1 MRFAVNTILF
11 AFLVLIPFR
20 AHSEDLGSIRLSLI
34 EGDVQA
40 FIQDTA
46 DWSAATVNLPLNEGD
61 RLWAPE
67 NSRAELQIR
76 GGVYV
81 RADADTALDILTS
94 SNDSAQFY
102 LDRGHVYIN
111 NRRGGIQTVQID
123 TPQSSIRSYDN
134 SIMLVDVTEDGLVE
148 ISMLKGFAY
157 AESRAGAT
165 RVSAGNTLT
174 IRGEN
179 NAEIAP
185 ISSPDEWEQWNTERD
200 RHLTAWSDSSRY
212 LPDELHEYSADLDE
226 NGRWDYVSDYGYVW
240 RPTIV
245 AADWAPYTVG
255 NWIWIRGHYVWIAHD
270 PWCWVPSH
278 YGRWVYI
285 TSSGW
290 SWVPPTMGAAY
301 WAPGYVGWVVTT
313 DYVAWVPLAPGEIY
327 YGYGYYGPWS
337 RNIATINV
345 NTVVVNRTYVNA
357 RANNSVVVVRRDSFG
372 TGRRN
377 PVRISEN
384 PFVDTQRQ
392 RRENLVVAPPQIKP
406 QQPIVIAPE
415 KRDPVT
421 RRPPERERVRPETTE
436 TRQVIPAVPS
446 PQPARRPERPV
457 APPSPPA
464 VQQQPSV
471 QQTLPPERYRR
482 IRPQEMKNDRRVV
495 REREASVFRPQPP
508 DNLTVRKLNEP
519 RVIPRK
525 PAQQPQKRKAEEG
538 TEGRKER
545 QPGR

>member
-1 MRFAVNTILF
+1 MLF
-11 AFLVLIPFR
+11 AFLVLLPFY
-20 AHSEDLGSIRLSLI
+20 AYSEDLGMIRLSLI

-40 FIQDTA
+40 MIQDTA
-46 DWSAATVNLPLNEGD
+46 DWSAATINLPLNEGD
-61 RLWAPE
+61 RLWAPDD
-67 NSRAELQIR
+67 SKAELQLR

-81 RADADTALDILTS
+81 RAGADTALDILTIS
-94 SNDSAQFY
+94 VDSAQFY

-134 SIMLVDVTEDGLVE
+134 SIMFVDVTEDGVVE

-179 NAEIAP
+179 GAEIAP

-200 RHLTAWSDSSRY
+200 RRLTAWSDSSRY
-212 LPDELHEYSADLDE
+212 LPDELHEYSADLDA
-226 NGRWDYVSDYGYVW
+226 NGRWEYVSDYGYVW

-255 NWIWIRGHYVWIAHD
+255 NWVWIRGHYVWIAHD
-270 PWCWVPSH
+270 PWGWVPSH

-285 TSSGW
+285 ASYGW

-301 WAPGYVGWVVTT
+301 WSPGYVGWVVTP

-345 NTVVVNRTYVNA
+345 NTVVVNRTYINA
-357 RANNSVVVVRRDSFG
+357 RASNSVVAVRRDSFG

-377 PVRISEN
+377 PVRIAEN
-384 PFVDTQRQ
+384 PFVDTQRRQ
-392 RRENLVVAPPQIKP
+392 RENIAIAPPPGRP

-415 KRDPVT
+415 RRDPVS
-421 RRPPERERVRPETTE
+421 RRPLERQRVRPETTE
-436 TRQVIPAVPS
+436 NRHVAPAVPS
-446 PQPARRPERPV
+446 PQPAARPERPV
-457 APPSPPA
+457 APPSPPV
-464 VQQQPSV
+464 VQQQPTGR
-471 QQTLPPERYRR
+471 QTPPPEQYRR

-495 REREASVFRPQPP
+495 REREASVFRAQPP

-525 PAQQPQKRKAEEG
+525 PVQQPQKKKSEEG
-538 TEGRKER
+538 KENRRER
-545 QPGR
+545 QQSR